1 MYRLNYYI
9 CCPTN
14 ADDADASAT
23 VDLFNFLIFPL
34 TETVSTAMLDAFTA
48 PMGEIE
54 KLIGSTESAVQA
66 ARDNHAKSKKLRRLM
81 ASRRRLM
88 GMGQFSALEAE
99 DFTGEE
105 MDQLLDD
112 IVAHAVTTAAVRNG
126 ADVRD
131 DGNSARRRQ
140 LMEGVELDDGLLGDV
155 HRVIE
160 SMFEWTHNSVIAGAY
175 ARMPAL
181 LPQPP
186 PSARRGLLEGGGPNG
201 ESMGLGA
208 GGLDWSNLM
217 AFKEFEIVETVSPAT
232 SDHERCCLLPCHIM
246 TNGVARCRVD
256 GTISRSTMKP
266 VI

>member
-9 CCPTN
+9 CCPTI
-14 ADDADASAT
+14 ADDAPSAS
-23 VDLFNFLIFPL
+23 VDLFIFLVGPL
-34 TETVSTAMLDAFTA
+34 WETVSTAMIDAFIA

-54 KLIGSTESAVQA
+54 KLLGRTQTAVQT
-66 ARDNHAKSKKLRRLM
+66 ARDDHAKSKNLRRLM

-131 DGNSARRRQ
+131 DGNSGRRRQ
-140 LMEGVELDDGLLGDV
+140 LMEGVESDDGVLGDV

-175 ARMPAL
+175 ERMPAL
-181 LPQPP
+181 LSQPP

-217 AFKEFEIVETVSPAT
+217 AFKEFEIVESVSPAT
-232 SDHERCCLLPCHIM
+232 SDHVRCCLLPWHIM
-246 TNGVARCRVD
+246 TNGEARYRVD
-256 GTISRSTMKP
+256 GTISRSTLKP